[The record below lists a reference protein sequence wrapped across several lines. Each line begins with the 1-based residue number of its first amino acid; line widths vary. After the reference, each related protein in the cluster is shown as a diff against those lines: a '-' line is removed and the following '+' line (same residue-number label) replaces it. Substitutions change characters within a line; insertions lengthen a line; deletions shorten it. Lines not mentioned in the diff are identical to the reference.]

1 MFVKTIA
8 KLLDEW
14 QDITEEERINTFYD
28 NQPDNN
34 VNFTMNMS
42 ICKRPNNSSLFLTI
56 SPLYEFY
63 ILFLV

>member
-1 MFVKTIA
+1 MFAKTIA

-14 QDITEEERINTFYD
+14 QDITEEERINAFYD
-28 NQPDNN
+28 NQPANN

-42 ICKRPNNSSLFLTI
+42 IYKRPNNSSLFLTI

>member
-28 NQPDNN
+28 NQSDNN
-34 VNFTMNMS
+34 INFTTNMS
-42 ICKRPNNSSLFLTI
+42 IFKRPNNNSLFLTI

-63 ILFLV
+63 ILFPV

>member
-1 MFVKTIA
+1 MFVGTIA

-14 QDITEEERINTFYD
+14 QDITEEEKINKFYD

-34 VNFTMNMS
+34 INFTTNMS
-42 ICKRPNNSSLFLTI
+42 ICKRSNDSSLFLTI

-63 ILFLV
+63 VPFLV